1 MNTAKARSVAWLLVA
16 GLVVSVLIVTCTSGT
31 PAPQR
36 PFTTESLLMDAALF
50 PPGWSNRPIIPT
62 ADSHGAVEHPSRDMN
77 GWGTI
82 VHEIYRY
89 KYERGAQREYKRQL
103 DVWYQGAQYYGEWEA
118 RPELAARL
126 DFADE
131 AYVACAR
138 YIAPRVKD
146 AELCGMLARYQEFV
160 VRFSAQV
167 APSEEPM
174 LDENDLAELLTKLD
188 DKWEAAMAPPASS
201 PSTYLSTTPTATPR
215 DASTAARTSR

>member
-36 PFTTESLLMDAALF
+36 PFATKSLLMDATLF

-62 ADSHGAVEHPSRDMN
+62 ADSHGALEHPSRDMN
-77 GWGTI
+77 GWGS
-82 VHEIYRY
+82 VYHEIYRY
-89 KYERGAQREYKRQL
+89 KYQRDAQREYKRQL
-103 DVWYQGAQYYGEWEA
+103 DVFYSGAQYYREWEA
-118 RPELAARL
+118 KPELGARM

-131 AYVACAR
+131 AYAACAS
-138 YIAPRVKD
+138 YIAPRAKD
-146 AELCGMLARYQEFV
+146 AEICHILVRYQEFV
-160 VRFSAQV
+160 VRFSAEV

-174 LDENDLAELLTKLD
+174 LDEDDLAELLSKLD
-188 DKWEAAMAPPASS
+188 DKWEAAIAPPASS